1 VASLANGKLP
11 NNFGGY
17 MAGKLS
23 KNGIAILASLGVGIT
38 MTILYFNENISLFFA
53 IVFALIFSTISNYV
67 ILGREAFKDKY
78 GMNKKK
84 K

>member
-1 VASLANGKLP
+1 
-11 NNFGGY
+11 

-23 KNGIAILASLGVGIT
+23 KNSIAILASLGVGIT

-53 IVFALIFSTISNYV
+53 IVFALVLSTISNYV

>member
-1 VASLANGKLP
+1 
-11 NNFGGY
+11 

-23 KNGIAILASLGVGIT
+23 KNSIAILASLGVGIT

-53 IVFALIFSTISNYV
+53 IVFALVFSTISNYV

-78 GMNKKK
+78 GMNRKKK
-84 K
+84 

>member
-23 KNGIAILASLGVGIT
+23 KNSIAILASLGVGIT

-78 GMNKKK
+78 GMTKKK

>member
-1 VASLANGKLP
+1 
-11 NNFGGY
+11 

-53 IVFALIFSTISNYV
+53 IVCALIFSTISNYV

-78 GMNKKK
+78 GMTKKK